1 MDVQQLIAELRAL
14 RVPTDQVEAME
25 RAVNSAAQGTREHN
39 AALEVMRQRVQA
51 VREAADFAGESFRD
65 LTQILNNNNAELD
78 NGVYNEN
85 EEKAKEEEQDGLM
98 GMNQQL
104 ESHEPAIDAPMEPMP
119 VSNLNSN
126 IGSLNTSQI
135 MVNEDNVEKMEKRF
149 GFDPNYVIS
158 ELNNDELNHT
168 TTTYFLIDC

>member
-78 NGVYNEN
+78 GQADYY
-85 EEKAKEEEQDGLM
+85 KKD
-98 GMNQQL
+98 
-104 ESHEPAIDAPMEPMP
+104 
-119 VSNLNSN
+119 
-126 IGSLNTSQI
+126 
-135 MVNEDNVEKMEKRF
+135 
-149 GFDPNYVIS
+149 
-158 ELNNDELNHT
+158 
-168 TTTYFLIDC
+168 